1 MSDRDPLKRLL
12 DGTAGGIDLVTVH
25 SDGRMEAGAQAGVAV
40 LPGSFNPLHRGH
52 ERLAK
57 TASQLLGAEVAF
69 ELSVVNVDKPAL
81 DETEVRRRAHQFRGR
96 WRVLLT
102 RTPTFVENAR
112 LLPGCTFVIG
122 WDTAVRLVEARY
134 YGGDEAAMLAALD
147 EMRDAGCRFVVA
159 GREHE
164 GSFRTLRDAAIP
176 SRFRPIFEAIPESHF
191 RTDVSSTELREGR

>member
-1 MSDRDPLKRLL
+1 MSDRDPLQRLL
-12 DGTAGGIDLVTVH
+12 DGSAGGVDLVTVH
-25 SDGRMEAGAQAGVAV
+25 PDGDIEEGAHAGVAV

-52 ERLAK
+52 ERLAEA
-57 TASQLLGAEVAF
+57 ASQLLGAEVAF

-102 RTPTFVENAR
+102 RAPTFVEKAR
-112 LLPGCTFVIG
+112 LLPGSTFVIG

-134 YGGDEAAMLAALD
+134 YGGDEASMLAALD
-147 EMRDAGCRFVVA
+147 EMRDSGCRFIVA

-164 GSFRTLRDAAIP
+164 GSFRTLPDAGIP
-176 SRFRPIFEAIPESHF
+176 SRFRPMFEAIPESRF
-191 RTDVSSTELREGR
+191 RADISSTELREGW